1 MSTVS
6 QSIPNLLSGISQQ
19 PDSRKRP
26 GQLKDAVNA
35 FPDFAL
41 GLLKRPGGKFVA
53 NLPNAT
59 SSGKWFPIL
68 RDTNEKYIVQYV
80 NNRFHVWDLADGDV
94 RAVDMGAAQGG
105 TAGSC
110 LIADQLAKAND
121 YNTKV
126 AATATALTAL
136 QAAEVTLSQAI
147 AAQYA
152 TTESLFE
159 FRYNYNT
166 NVVEQ
171 LHSGI
176 AENADG
182 VLTVKDNGTVVSV
195 ATTLP
200 ANYALSTERTSEHPL
215 IASTGFRVY
224 EAEKTTAATNSPVLL
239 DDTVTPNT
247 GAQPD
252 YDTAKTAYDTAVA
265 SEAASKAI
273 LDAQYTDCAIATIA
287 PTAYLAGAS
296 SEDIELL
303 TINDYTFVL
312 NKKKTVQMTANTTHA
327 TGLDANRAQVVI
339 NIASNSTN
347 YEVLLT
353 PDGQATLPPFTT
365 TSSSSG
371 ASADSIADALAT
383 AITANANFTATQV
396 GASVYITSS
405 NPFTVETR
413 GGSAESAIFALTDTI
428 GNIARLPL
436 QSKNGYVVR
445 VVNAEDIDID
455 DMYVKF
461 TTDGGGTFGTGQ
473 WEETTEPGITYEF
486 DELTMPHALVR
497 RVDVNG
503 NKYFAFESV
512 NWNDRIVGDE
522 NTNPTPS
529 FVNHEISH
537 VFFYRNR
544 MGFLSGQNVI
554 LSKAGDLFN
563 FWNTSAQTAT
573 NDDPVDISAA
583 GKKPVF
589 LNYVEPTAV
598 GLVLY
603 STTEQFLLSTDSD
616 ILSPRSAKVNT
627 LSGYEADANV
637 ESVSLG
643 TSQAFVSKTPL
654 YTRLFELNDISSEQ
668 PPLMADVTATV
679 PELIPAAIDSMVAS
693 PALSIVSLGQIGTST
708 IYQYRFLAESREK
721 RLVDSWYK
729 WELTGTLLTQFFD
742 SSTWYAVVASGT
754 DVYVQSFDM
763 TQSSEQGFL
772 TLPTGEKT
780 DVCLDLFET
789 NPHRTYDSA
798 TDTTRIFLPFDNVTG
813 KTFSVVVLSNFGAVI
828 AGTIAGSAGAQFVD
842 IAGDYRGINM
852 VVGFDYEM
860 TVDLPKLYRYI
871 VNNKQVTNDD
881 VSSLIIH
888 RLKVKTGLSGPVDYK
903 ISITG
908 LNDWTN
914 TVSVTQPN
922 QYQLNN
928 VNMQASSTH
937 VVPIFQRN
945 ENLAIRIIGNTPFP
959 VSLLGLDWEGKLNQ
973 RFYRRG

>member
-105 TAGSC
+105 TAGTC
-110 LIADQLAKAND
+110 LIADQLTKAND

-224 EAEKTTAATNSPVLL
+224 EAEKTTAATNTPVLA
-239 DDTVTPNT
+239 TAEAAYT
-247 GAQPD
+247 
-252 YDTAKTAYDTAVA
+252 TAKTAYDTAV
-265 SEAASKAI
+265 SDEATSKAT
-273 LDAQYTDCAIATIA
+273 LDAQYADCAIATIA
-287 PTAYLAGAS
+287 PTAYLAGAAP
-296 SEDIELL
+296 EDIELL

-365 TSSSSG
+365 TSPSSG
-371 ASADSIADALAT
+371 ASADTIADALAT

-436 QSKNGYVVR
+436 QSKNGYVVK

-486 DELTMPHALVR
+486 DELTMPHQLVR
-497 RVDVNG
+497 QADGTFTFSV
-503 NKYFAFESV
+503 V

-529 FVNHEISH
+529 FVDNEISH

-679 PELIPAAIDSMVAS
+679 PELIPSTIDSMVAS

-708 IYQYRFLAESREK
+708 IYQYRFLAESRDK
-721 RLVDSWYK
+721 RLVNSWYK

-742 SSTWYAVVASGT
+742 SSTWYAVVANGT

-780 DVCLDLFET
+780 DVCLDLFTT
-789 NPHRTYDSA
+789 NPHRTYDAA
-798 TDTTRIFLPFDNVTG
+798 TDTTSIYLPYNNVG
-813 KTFSVVVLSNFGAVI
+813 DGDYSLVILANFGTVVTFKAVDPGD
-828 AGTIAGSAGAQFVD
+828 GTPFIKTSGTDKYLEV
-842 IAGDYRGINM
+842 AGDYRGIDM
-852 VVGFDYEM
+852 VIGHDYTM
-860 TVDLPKLYRYI
+860 TVDLPKLYRYR
-871 VNNKQVTNDD
+871 VNNNQVTNDD

>member
-26 GQLKDAVNA
+26 GQLKDSVNA

-53 NLPNAT
+53 KLPNAA
-59 SSGKWFPIL
+59 SGGKWFPIL
-68 RDTNEKYIVQYV
+68 RDNTEKYVVQYAD
-80 NNRFHVWDLADGDV
+80 NRFHVWDLADGDV
-94 RAVDMGAAQGG
+94 RAVDMGASQGG

-110 LIADQLAKAND
+110 LIADQLAKADD
-121 YNTKV
+121 YNLKV

-176 AENADG
+176 AEDANG
-182 VLTVKDNGTVVSV
+182 VFTVKDNGTVVSV

-200 ANYALSTERTSEHPL
+200 TNYALSTERTSEHPL

-224 EAEKTTAATNSPVLL
+224 EAEKTTAATN
-239 DDTVTPNT
+239 TPALAT
-247 GAQPD
+247 SEAA
-252 YDTAKTAYDTAVA
+252 YTTAKTAYDNAVVA
-265 SEAASKAI
+265 EAASKVI
-273 LDAQYTDCAIATIA
+273 LDAQAANCAIPTIA
-287 PTAYLAGAS
+287 PTAYLAGATP
-296 SEDIELL
+296 EDIEVL
-303 TINDYTFVL
+303 TLNDYTFVL
-312 NKKKTVQMTANTTHA
+312 NKNKIVENETTTTH
-327 TGLDANRAQVVI
+327 TGIDAHRAHIVISVVAFSSQYIVTLDGTDY
-339 NIASNSTN
+339 SYTTPSTN
-347 YEVLLT
+347 VNADT
-353 PDGQATLPPFTT
+353 IATNL
-365 TSSSSG
+365 
-371 ASADSIADALAT
+371 ASTITAGGYTAT
-383 AITANANFTATQV
+383 AV
-396 GASVYITSS
+396 GPGVYITRATAFS
-405 NPFTVETR
+405 VETS
-413 GGSAESAIFALTDTI
+413 GSASAEGLYALTDRISNVT
-428 GNIARLPL
+428 RLPA
-436 QSKNGYVVR
+436 QTKNGYVVK
-445 VVNAEDIDID
+445 VTNSSELDVD

-461 TTDGGGTFGTGQ
+461 TTDNNQNFGTGQ
-473 WEETTEPGITYEF
+473 WEETTAPGIRYQF
-486 DELTMPHALVR
+486 KLSTMPHQLVR
-497 RVDVNG
+497 QADG
-503 NKYFAFESV
+503 TFTFSEV
-512 NWNDRIVGDE
+512 NWNERIVGDDD
-522 NTNPTPS
+522 TNPFPS
-529 FVNHEISH
+529 FLDNTISH
-537 VFFYRNR
+537 IFFYRNR
-544 MGFLSGQNVI
+544 LGFLSGQNVI
-554 LSKAGDLFN
+554 LGKAGDLFN
-563 FWNTSAQTAT
+563 FWNTSAQAAV
-573 NDDPVDISAA
+573 NDDPIDISSA

-603 STTEQFLLSTDSD
+603 STTEQFLLTTDSD
-616 ILSPRSAKVNT
+616 ILSPTTAKVNT
-627 LSGYEADANV
+627 LSSYEADSAV

-643 TSQAFVSKTPL
+643 TSQAFVTKTPL

-668 PPLMADVTATV
+668 PPLMADQTATI
-679 PELIPAAIDSMVAS
+679 PELIPASVDSMVSS
-693 PALSIVSLGQIGTST
+693 PALSIVSMGTTGSST
-708 IYQYRFLAESREK
+708 VYQYRFLARTREE
-721 RLVDSWYK
+721 RLVSSWYK
-729 WELTGTLLTQFFD
+729 WDLTGTLLTQFFD
-742 SSTWYAVVASGT
+742 SSTWYAVVANGS

-780 DVCLDLFET
+780 DVCLDLFAT
-789 NPHRTYDSA
+789 NPHRTYDAA
-798 TDTTRIFLPFDNVTG
+798 TDTTRIFLPYDNVSG
-813 KTFSVVVLSNFGAVI
+813 KTFSVVVLSNFGAVLV
-828 AGTIAGSAGAQFVD
+828 GTIAGSAGAQYVD
-842 IAGDYRGINM
+842 VAGDYRGINV
-852 VVGFDYEM
+852 VVGFDYDM
-860 TVDLPKLYRYI
+860 TVDLPKLYRYN
-871 VNNKQVTNDD
+871 VNNNQVTNDD